1 MGFAQT
7 RSSKLTLSRP
17 FGIRLTTGRIDIV
30 KFMIISMLLITLF
43 SIFHVWSRFRVV
55 ELNLQIGEASRQLK
69 ELEQEQKRLRLE
81 AESLKTPERVETIA
95 KQSLGM
101 VIPKDQQVILVK

>member
-1 MGFAQT
+1 
-7 RSSKLTLSRP
+7 
-17 FGIRLTTGRIDIV
+17 
-30 KFMIISMLLITLF
+30 MIISMLLITLF